1 MLDNRVIS
9 GHFLFPD
16 GCVRQ
21 GRIVVRDGK
30 IAECEA
36 GDPVPDG
43 SREPVIVPGF
53 VDVHVHGGGGADVMD
68 ASRESLDTISAT
80 HAAHGTTTWLATTVT
95 HFPERIE
102 QAIDAVKTYMQSDRN
117 GAAGARVAGLHLE
130 GPYLNPDKRGA
141 HRTDAI
147 APPDVRQLIAWCE
160 RADGAIKMITLA
172 PELDGASKVIREA
185 AGRGIVVAAG
195 HTNATWSEMEH
206 AVRCGLSHVT
216 HLFNAMRPLHHREP
230 GIAGFALANP
240 SVTADLIV
248 DGVHVHP
255 GVVDLALA
263 AVGPRRLLL
272 ITDAMR
278 AACMGDGEYEL
289 GGLIV
294 RVEGGIARIDN
305 GALAGSLLTLD
316 EAFRRLVTVHG
327 LDLAAASRMASLNPA
342 ALLGLDRS
350 KGKIEAGM
358 DADLVCL
365 DHGCNVLWTMV
376 GGRVVYRAD
385 A

>member
-1 MLDNRVIS
+1 LDNGVIT
-9 GHFLFPD
+9 GNFLFPD
-16 GCVRQ
+16 GCVRR
-21 GRIVVRDGK
+21 GTITIRGGK
-30 IAECEA
+30 IAACEA
-36 GDPVPDG
+36 GEPAPDG
-43 SREPVIVPGF
+43 SREPVVVPGF

-68 ASRESLDTISAT
+68 ASWESLDTISAT

-102 QAIDAVKTYMQSDRN
+102 QAIDAVTTYMQSGRN
-117 GAAGARVAGLHLE
+117 GASGARVAGLHLE
-130 GPYLNPDKRGA
+130 GPFLNPDKRGA
-141 HRTDAI
+141 HRADAL
-147 APPDVRQLIAWCE
+147 AAPDVRQLIRWCE
-160 RADGAIKMITLA
+160 RAEGAVKMITLA
-172 PELDGASKVIREA
+172 PELDGAPEVIREA
-185 AGRGIVVAAG
+185 ARRGIVVSAG
-195 HTNATWSEMEH
+195 HTDATWSEMEN

-230 GIAGFALANP
+230 GIVGFALASR

-255 GVVDLALA
+255 GVVDLALT

-272 ITDAMR
+272 ITDAIR
-278 AACMGDGEYEL
+278 AACMGDGEYDL
-289 GGLIV
+289 GGLTV
-294 RVEGGIARIDN
+294 RVAGGIARIAN

-316 EAFRRLVTVHG
+316 EAFRRLVTAHG

-365 DHGCNVLWTMV
+365 DHEGNVLWTMV

>member
-1 MLDNRVIS
+1 MQRAAAALAAVCARTLGRVY
-9 GHFLFPD
+9 
-16 GCVRQ
+16 
-21 GRIVVRDGK
+21 
-30 IAECEA
+30 
-36 GDPVPDG
+36 G
-43 SREPVIVPGF
+43 SRVAVLA
-53 VDVHVHGGGGADVMD
+53 GGGDNGGD
-68 ASRESLDTISAT
+68 AL
-80 HAAHGTTTWLATTVT
+80 
-95 HFPERIE
+95 F
-102 QAIDAVKTYMQSDRN
+102 
-117 GAAGARVAGLHLE
+117 AGARLARRGARVEAILASSRVHQAGLAAL
-130 GPYLNPDKRGA
+130 
-141 HRTDAI
+141 
-147 APPDVRQLIAWCE
+147 
-160 RADGAIKMITLA
+160 RAAGGRVVALGA
-172 PELDGASKVIREA
+172 PEPGDAPAALPEA
-185 AGRGIVVAAG
+185 AVR
-195 HTNATWSEMEH
+195 
-206 AVRCGLSHVT
+206 AVES
-216 HLFNAMRPLHHREP
+216 
-230 GIAGFALANP
+230 
-240 SVTADLIV
+240 ADLIV